1 MPPIL
6 GLCKAAV
13 DDKLFHEFED
23 DNLFTNGEDG
33 ERTCYEYCEPYEG
46 VVGYVGFDLDL
57 MNKKCICYFEDSTTF
72 PTNPPAGSAT
82 TMSSDPGSAQQRV
95 TWTGTQAP
103 NGQFA
108 KCVIYTK
115 FSSAVEQIIKC
126 LL

>member
-6 GLCKAAV
+6 GWCKAAV

-46 VVGYVGFDLDL
+46 VVGYVGFALDL
-57 MNKKCICYFEDSTTF
+57 PNKKCVCYFEYSTTF

-82 TMSSDPGSAQQRV
+82 TMSSDPGSAPAKGHLDGNA
-95 TWTGTQAP
+95 GTEWSTR
-103 NGQFA
+103 
-108 KCVIYTK
+108 KMCYIYE
-115 FSSAVEQIIKC
+115 V
-126 LL
+126 